1 MIRIL
6 DIIFSFSAVIILT
19 PLFILI
25 IVILIFT
32 GEGKVFYLQERIG
45 KNKKSFKLYK
55 FVTMLENSVNMGTGD
70 VTVKNDPRILP
81 FGSFLRTSKINE
93 LPQLFNILF
102 GDMSVVGFRP
112 QTPKS
117 FDLFSEEGGK
127 IIAINKP
134 GLTGIG
140 SIIFS
145 NEEELLDAN
154 SGRGLDFYHKVVI
167 PFKEELEIWWTTKV
181 SVTNYLYTIF
191 LTVVALFFSNKV
203 LKIFL
208 WNDFPKIPEELDNNE
223 G

>member
-6 DIIFSFSAVIILT
+6 DIIFSLSAVIILI
-19 PLFILI
+19 PLFIPI

-154 SGRGLDFYHKVVI
+154 SGRGLDFYHNVVI